1 MAALALLGVVA
12 VLEERAAH
20 SDAVRAFAA
29 VTIARHD
36 IPAGAVLAGDDVA
49 TAQLPRDSP
58 LLAVAIG
65 PGDAVG
71 RRTANPLAAGEMVTP
86 GRLLDAA
93 DAPPGTT
100 VMPVTFSDSDIAA
113 YLTPGTVLDIMWTP
127 EEFSGQA
134 PRVVAQGCVVV
145 ESGPPGTQTAHPS
158 WGARPVLLQV
168 RDADTVALAAAM
180 SSGRLSVLLRGP

>member
-1 MAALALLGVVA
+1 MA

-20 SDAVRAFAA
+20 SDAVSAVAA
-29 VTIARHD
+29 ITIARHD
-36 IPAGAVLAGDDVA
+36 VPAGVVLAASDVA

-58 LLAVAIG
+58 LLAVAIE

-71 RRTANPLAAGEMVTP
+71 RRTADPLAAGEMVTP
-86 GRLLDAA
+86 GRLLDEAG
-93 DAPPGTT
+93 APPGTT
-100 VMPVTFSDSDIAA
+100 VMPVTFSDSDIAG
-113 YLTPGTVLDIMWTP
+113 YLTPGTVLDIVWTP
-127 EEFSGQA
+127 EEFSGEA

-145 ESGPPGTQTAHPS
+145 ESSPPETQTAHPS

-168 RDADTVALAAAM
+168 PDADTVALAAAM